1 MKFTF
6 FILGLASYVLFP
18 SISSAQEAIS
28 ASGGE
33 AKGTG
38 GSVSYSAGQLFYM
51 THSRADGYV
60 SEGVQQ
66 PYEIS
71 IVTSVNEAE
80 GIDLAVSAFPNPVT
94 DHLILRID
102 LYNLENLQYQLFDV
116 TGRMVKNGL
125 ITGHQTLI
133 DMRGLARG
141 TFLLRVIDNEKEI
154 KAFRI
159 IKF

>member
-6 FILGLASYVLFP
+6 FILGLAAYILFP
-18 SISSAQEAIS
+18 SISSAQEVIS

-33 AKGTG
+33 AKGAG

-51 THSRADGYV
+51 THSGAEGIV

-71 IVTSVNEAE
+71 VVTSVKEAE

-94 DHLILRID
+94 DHLILRIEQ
-102 LYNLENLQYQLFDV
+102 YNFENLQYRLFDV
-116 TGRMVKNGL
+116 TGRMIK
-125 ITGHQTLI
+125 TGIVTSHETII
-133 DMRGLARG
+133 DMSSIARG
-141 TFLLRVIDNEKEI
+141 TFLLRVLDKESEI
-154 KAFRI
+154 KTFRI